1 MVGTTTMT
9 QTICI
14 ANQKGGVGKTTTA
27 VNLSAALAVYE
38 KRTLLVDCDPQANAT
53 SGLGLDKNRIQNTLY
68 QGMIGEIEVR
78 RLVVDSSIESL
89 KVIPSNVELIGFE
102 VEMMSIPDREKA
114 LRRLLTGVENTYE
127 YIILDCPPSL
137 SLLTVNALAA
147 ANSILIPLQC
157 EFYALEGLGQ
167 LLQTVKRIKR
177 SLNPDLYI
185 AGILLTMF
193 DKRTNLS
200 YQVAEDAEK
209 HFQNL
214 IFKTI
219 IPRNIRLSEAPS
231 FGQPILL
238 YDATSTGAES
248 YFNLAKE
255 IIMH

>member
-1 MVGTTTMT
+1 MT

-78 RLVVDSSIESL
+78 RLVMDSSIESL

-209 HFQNL
+209 HFQEL

-255 IIMH
+255 IIMR